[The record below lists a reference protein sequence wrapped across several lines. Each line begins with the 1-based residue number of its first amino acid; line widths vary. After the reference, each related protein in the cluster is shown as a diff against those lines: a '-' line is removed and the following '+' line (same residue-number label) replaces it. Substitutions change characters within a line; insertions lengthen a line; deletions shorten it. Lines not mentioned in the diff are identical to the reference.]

1 MINGNLQSA
10 DMSLHFCRNP
20 KWYFADEAASASTDA
35 ASGMPSSRSHVTS
48 HAQAHEENHRGGAH
62 EIFHLQSN
70 PMLLA
75 EIGFSGVVGP
85 NHIRKMSPTDAESA
99 MFSSNDGM
107 DGNVSQFSRMS
118 DKSAVAYGTD
128 WGTPSR
134 ATDYGNDW
142 EVQEEEGGDTSS
154 YDDDSSYSS
163 SSYSGSE
170 GLMRIT
176 SSAGIDDWPERHP
189 STTSLA
195 RSSKLREGVE
205 VAAPPRPSHG
215 RISASVQ
222 YDSDSSDESTDA
234 PQRGVFT

>member
-1 MINGNLQSA
+1 MAAYRALTCLCA
-10 DMSLHFCRNP
+10 FCRTP
-20 KWYFADEAASASTDA
+20 KWYFADEAAGASMDA

-48 HAQAHEENHRGGAH
+48 QAPAHEDNYRGGAP

-75 EIGFSGVVGP
+75 EIGFSGVGP
-85 NHIRKMSPTDAESA
+85 NIRRMSPTDAESA
-99 MFSSNDGM
+99 MFSSSDGM
-107 DGNVSQFSRMS
+107 SGNVSQFSRMS

-142 EVQEEEGGDTSS
+142 GVQEEEGDDTSS
-154 YDDDSSYSS
+154 YDDDSYSS

-170 GLMRIT
+170 GVMRII
-176 SSAGIDDWPERHP
+176 SSGGVSDWHERHP

-195 RSSKLREGVE
+195 RSKKSTEGVQ
-205 VAAPPRPSHG
+205 VAAPPRPSVG

-222 YDSDSSDESTDA
+222 YDSDSDDEGTDT
-234 PQRGVFT
+234 PKRGVFT